1 MTMHEMMALC
11 KCMHFK
17 GREHLHGDVHLL
29 CRVGKSSRVEHKVCS
44 NIFVI
49 LRLGGKLIVKINPFI
64 ISIFSSIH
72 YQFPTIFAN
81 LCEIVIKFDKFIIYD
96 YYIIC
101 VG

>member
-1 MTMHEMMALC
+1 
-11 KCMHFK
+11 
-17 GREHLHGDVHLL
+17 
-29 CRVGKSSRVEHKVCS
+29 VEHKVCG

-64 ISIFSSIH
+64 IFILLSIH
-72 YQFPTIFAN
+72 YQFPTISAN
-81 LCEIVIKFDKFIIYD
+81 LCEIVIKFYKFIFYD